1 MTSCDL
7 VLCVSVGPG
16 EVLGVLDILDA
27 ARAYLDGRYRV
38 IIVDDS
44 GGSSL
49 WWRVRAYDEVDYLRN
64 WKRRGFR
71 HLVRSIQKAYGH
83 VLSRY
88 DCAAVLKLDTD
99 AIITGPGLSSD
110 ILAYLGAHPKV
121 GMLGAVSA
129 TESDRAHWQARL
141 EANIDHWRA
150 LVAEA
155 GRWGYRLGESALGGA
170 YALSRPCLEAIGR
183 AGYLSRHPQGERIA
197 EDVTFSLFVRS
208 LGYEIH
214 EFGGR
219 EQPLALA
226 WRGLPMAKE
235 EVIARQ
241 KKVVHSVKFQIHDLR
256 VRGYFERIRRQRMRR
271 IEPAADGRSTR
282 RALPTPAGVR
292 RLRVGLLCRR
302 LAVAAVGAGRLSRA
316 RCLLRRASA
325 VGGWQPATWCLLTL
339 CLFPRGI
346 PRVLLGLGRQGRRFM
361 QRLAT
366 RERPA

>member
-1 MTSCDL
+1 MPLANNSA
-7 VLCVSVGPG
+7 SNREGKMAK
-16 EVLGVLDILDA
+16 VLDGIRMLDVSTWHNGTA
-27 ARAYLDGRYRV
+27 
-38 IIVDDS
+38 
-44 GGSSL
+44 GG
-49 WWRVRAYDEVDYLRN
+49 YM
-64 WKRRGFR
+64 
-71 HLVRSIQKAYGH
+71 
-83 VLSRY
+83 
-88 DCAAVLKLDTD
+88 
-99 AIITGPGLSSD
+99 
-110 ILAYLGAHPKV
+110 LADLGAEVVKV
-121 GMLGAVSA
+121 
-129 TESDRAHWQARL
+129 EPP
-141 EANIDHWRA
+141 
-150 LVAEA
+150 A
-155 GRWGYRLGESALGGA
+155 GDPYRTFESALGGA

-302 LAVAAVGAGRLSRA
+302 PISRTSLIGSKHLSM
-316 RCLLRRASA
+316 ST
-325 VGGWQPATWCLLTL
+325 V
-339 CLFPRGI
+339 
-346 PRVLLGLGRQGRRFM
+346 
-361 QRLAT
+361 
-366 RERPA
+366 